1 MHEGLLYNRMINRLD
16 FIVVDHANMCFSSY
30 DQGYRKG
37 QVRETTSLLHAQ
49 ITKRVHKVKT
59 SCHNSYKS

>member
-1 MHEGLLYNRMINRLD
+1 MLEKLLCNRLINHLD
-16 FIVVDHANMCFSSY
+16 YIVADHANMCFSSY

-49 ITKRVHKVKT
+49 ITKSVHKVKT